1 MDVKKKRHKTH
12 AQRKKELSKKGV
24 LPGELLNRLR
34 ELFEYKRWNVDFAE
48 ISCYMRYV
56 RTISK
61 LKPEEQNLLFDL
73 SRRFEHIQIGDYAK
87 ALAKPLGQ
95 LRDQYAGKLIFIGC
109 VTEDDIKNHEV
120 KSCMNVLYQLKGTT
134 MKYYIEM
141 GRKRVCDNAR
151 YVRGT
156 EIDEVNAGNA
166 MLVFVDD
173 FIGTGETAVEAARYL
188 AKAQPKLTNWK
199 NVCYLA
205 IAAQKEGV
213 KRLRDSGCS
222 VYVTEE
228 YGKGISDYYKG
239 KQLAEARATMMQI
252 ESGLKKLEKDFK
264 FGYQQSEALLSM
276 ERCPNNTFPIYWLTK
291 HDAPYER

>member
-1 MDVKKKRHKTH
+1 MTIKKKRHKTH
-12 AQRKKELSKKGV
+12 AQRKKELAKKGV

-56 RTISK
+56 RTMSK

-151 YVRGT
+151 YIRGT

-213 KRLRDSGCS
+213 KRLRDSGYS

-239 KQLAEARATMMQI
+239 KQLAEARATMLQI
-252 ESGLKKLEKDFK
+252 ESGLKKLEKDFR

>member
-12 AQRKKELSKKGV
+12 AQRKKELTKKGV

-34 ELFEYKRWNVDFAE
+34 ELFEYKRWDVDSAE

-56 RTISK
+56 RTMSK

-95 LRDQYAGKLIFIGC
+95 LREQYAGKLIFIGC
-109 VTEDDIKNHEV
+109 VTEDDIKKHEV

-134 MKYYIEM
+134 MKYFIEM
-141 GRKRVCDNAR
+141 GRKRVCDNAQ

-156 EIDEVNAGNA
+156 EIDEVNAGTA

-173 FIGTGETAVEAARYL
+173 FIGTGETAIEAAKYL
-188 AKAQPKLTNWK
+188 AKTQPTLTNWK

-213 KRLRDSGCS
+213 KKLKDSGYL
-222 VYVTEE
+222 VYVSEE

-239 KQLAEARATMMQI
+239 KQLEEARATMMQI
-252 ESGLKKLEKDFK
+252 ESGLKKLVENYR
-264 FGYQQSEALLSM
+264 FGYQQSEALVSM

>member
-1 MDVKKKRHKTH
+1 MDVKRKRHKTH
-12 AQRKKELSKKGV
+12 AQMKKEQAQRGV
-24 LPGELLNRLR
+24 LQVRLLARLD
-34 ELFEYKRWNVDFAE
+34 ELFAYKCWEIERTE

-56 RTISK
+56 RTLSK
-61 LKPEEQNLLFDL
+61 LRPEEQNLMFDL
-73 SRRFEHIQIGDYAK
+73 SRRFVHIQIGDYAK

-95 LRDQYAGKLIFIGC
+95 LRAQYAGKLIFIGC
-109 VTEDDIKNHEV
+109 VSEEDIKNHEV
-120 KSCMNVLYQLKGTT
+120 KSCKNVLYQLKGTT
-134 MKYYIEM
+134 MKYFIEI
-141 GRKRVCDNAR
+141 GRKRVCDNVR

-173 FIGTGETAVEAARYL
+173 FIGTGETAMDAAKYL

-199 NVCYLA
+199 NVCFLA

-213 KRLRDSGCS
+213 KNLKDVGYKVFVS
-222 VYVTEE
+222 EE
-228 YGKGISDYYKG
+228 YGRGISDYYKG
-239 KQLAEARATMMQI
+239 EQLEEARGTMSHI
-252 ESGLKKLEKDFK
+252 ESGLKRVEKDFK
-264 FGYQQSEALLSM
+264 FGYQQSEALVCM